1 MADTAEPRLAS
12 LPGVHAG
19 FHAVFDPPAASAS
32 AGGLLHAGET
42 WAGGAFFIRA
52 HEHPVWELY
61 LQAHGVTRWRVGDGT
76 YVVAAGGALAV
87 PPGVRHELADRPQ
100 SRHHFFYAALDVETA
115 AAPLAGGPELLA
127 PWRAGRVLHT
137 PDGDSLAVPF
147 RTLVREVA
155 DARVLVGE
163 GLRAATAML
172 VVEASRVFAAGPQDG
187 AGAAPRRPETPAVR
201 RARELLDS
209 RYGERWRLTDL
220 AAGSGISA
228 GHLAELFTRQ
238 VGVPPQ
244 RYLLERRLERAAE
257 LLAGSDLPI
266 TTIAL
271 DVGFGSG
278 PHFSRAFRAVMR
290 CSPRDYRRTQA
301 RVG

>member
-1 MADTAEPRLAS
+1 M
-12 LPGVHAG
+12 HAG
-19 FHAVFDPPAASAS
+19 FHAEFDPPGSAPRS

-61 LQAHGVTRWRVGDGT
+61 LQAHGVTRWRVGADT

-100 SRHHFFYAALDVETA
+100 SRHHFFYAALDVGAA
-115 AAPLAGGPELLA
+115 AAPLDGGPELLA
-127 PWRAGRVLHT
+127 PWRAGRVLRT
-137 PDGDSLAVPF
+137 PDGGSLAAPF

-155 DARVLVGE
+155 DARLLVGE

-172 VVEASRVFAAGPQDG
+172 VVEASRVFATGGPAGG
-187 AGAAPRRPETPAVR
+187 ASRRAEAPAVQ
-201 RARELLDS
+201 RARELLDH
-209 RYGERWRLTDL
+209 RYGEQWRLADL
-220 AAGSGISA
+220 AGGSGVSA

-290 CSPRDYRRTQA
+290 CSPRDYRRAQSGA
-301 RVG
+301 G